1 MNKKVISDFQKMIDV
16 NTPIIYVN
24 DYDFVRIDEIIV
36 EIVGNSKVFEWNP
49 ATGTT
54 NFKTKESQGLG
65 ENDTLEQF
73 LRDKYTVD
81 VNLKE
86 KFLVLKDIQDFI
98 EEPAIKSLLQLI
110 AQRKLYDRD
119 YNTTVIIVSSVLK
132 VPQEL
137 EKYVS
142 YLDIPFPEE
151 KEINQL
157 IDEHVE
163 VNCYDNFKDEDRKKL
178 MDAVQNQTPAFI
190 AYSTASTLSYYVF
203 SYMGGG
209 TMVFTGVTKD
219 DVRAI
224 TISNAPNP
232 DESYNITYETVP
244 LFPVVYQYIKK
255 EALSFPNDNPWLSSW
270 ASTLGM
276 SFGDIIGAVCD
287 KGNNKH
293 YYGTIAASVDSELAI
308 PCGCILFLDETE
320 HPLESDECR
329 NISINFTI
337 ALAGPSRNTE
347 ADAISAIPASVW
359 LRVFSV
365 WKGPLDTNWHAPLS
379 PSQGIDNGIFV
390 NLDSIHLERYA
401 NLNSVDN
408 KYYANA
414 RAKITVSVIGNHWSY
429 TYER

>member
-1 MNKKVISDFQKMIDV
+1 MTQINSYNGGATLPGDAVAID
-16 NTPIIYVN
+16 
-24 DYDFVRIDEIIV
+24 
-36 EIVGNSKVFEWNP
+36 K
-49 ATGTT
+49 
-54 NFKTKESQGLG
+54 
-65 ENDTLEQF
+65 
-73 LRDKYTVD
+73 
-81 VNLKE
+81 
-86 KFLVLKDIQDFI
+86 
-98 EEPAIKSLLQLI
+98 IKSLTLQHNPTGEGQATEVVYNPLEGKTVPLRNLVIKDKFGNVVGIYDPLASSNKELQL
-110 AQRKLYDRD
+110 
-119 YNTTVIIVSSVLK
+119 
-132 VPQEL
+132 
-137 EKYVS
+137 
-142 YLDIPFPEE
+142 PEDSMVFLWSGSPTIT
-151 KEINQL
+151 K
-157 IDEHVE
+157 
-163 VNCYDNFKDEDRKKL
+163 EDRRKL

-190 AYSTASTLSYYVF
+190 MYAADTGLSYYVF
-203 SYMGGG
+203 SQMVGG

-232 DESYNITYETVP
+232 DKSYNITYETIP

-255 EALSFPNDNPWLSSW
+255 EALSFPNDTPWLSSW

-329 NISINFTI
+329 NTSINFTI